1 MVGDCYVVF
10 TEEGLEPVFIEGVE
24 GLSGAADML
33 AADEDLRDGRDRDAL
48 AQGIANFA
56 APIVLLIL
64 DRIEIDGAVGNV
76 VFGELDPTWKSGGV
90 LLGLHC
96 LCLELD
102 GACECQCR
110 VPTFWIIEPVD
121 VFGYG
126 GFSVAS

>member
-1 MVGDCYVVF
+1 MVPHIVK
-10 TEEGLEPVFIEGVE
+10 
-24 GLSGAADML
+24 
-33 AADEDLRDGRDRDAL
+33 RAL
-48 AQGIANFA
+48 ATK
-56 APIVLLIL
+56 
-64 DRIEIDGAVGNV
+64 R
-76 VFGELDPTWKSGGV
+76 FGGKRHRMSDFRFRGLNGLDPSGKCGGV
-90 LLGLHC
+90 LRRLHC